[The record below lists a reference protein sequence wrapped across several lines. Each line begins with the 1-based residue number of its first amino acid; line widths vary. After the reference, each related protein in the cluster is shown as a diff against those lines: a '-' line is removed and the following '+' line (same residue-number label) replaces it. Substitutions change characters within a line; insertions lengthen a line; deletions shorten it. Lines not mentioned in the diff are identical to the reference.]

1 MRSPRTLA
9 LFAAAAVAV
18 TGTLGCGFISAA
30 SNLAGHLSTISDL
43 ADKITK
49 SEQATFQATYRLQD
63 GTSVTVAQKP
73 PSATTGSDKS
83 RYISTADAFYLCD
96 RSTGDWVCQR
106 SPNSGGGDANSA
118 AVAAGVGGNGF
129 ISAPLAVAVLT
140 ASVVVPNAHVDKSTQ
155 TIAGQNSTCAK
166 VSNLAQAQQ
175 GTETSKVTDFTV
187 CVTDSGVLARFAGTT
202 TDGTKANIELTGYS
216 GSVDDGLLQP
226 PAGAKI
232 TDVGQ
237 LDVPSPA
244 AT

>member
-1 MRSPRTLA
+1 MA
-9 LFAAAAVAV
+9 K
-18 TGTLGCGFISAA
+18 
-30 SNLAGHLSTISDL
+30 NLIGDVVDGRIV
-43 ADKITK
+43 I
-49 SEQATFQATYRLQD
+49 FQD
-63 GTSVTVAQKP
+63 
-73 PSATTGSDKS
+73 
-83 RYISTADAFYLCD
+83 
-96 RSTGDWVCQR
+96 
-106 SPNSGGGDANSA
+106 
-118 AVAAGVGGNGF
+118 
-129 ISAPLAVAVLT
+129 
-140 ASVVVPNAHVDKSTQ
+140 SVVAGIGDVQSAQAVERKATCQVSS
-155 TIAGQNSTCAK
+155 IAGQNSTCAK

-175 GTETSKVTDFTV
+175 GNETSKVTDFTV